1 MTKFERLKKI
11 FMISSRKAFL
21 LIIVILTVVNC
32 YKCYTQQIVSNMG
45 KSLQTLDGLISFT
58 LGEVV
63 ISNFT
68 IGSEIITQ
76 GFHQT
81 NLTVTEVEDIVDNE
95 SKVKIFPNPTNS
107 NLYISLGNCDLSNFK
122 VQIYQYDGVLISILD
137 SDQCLINL
145 DFSDYLNGTYILKIL
160 KDNIIIGTYK
170 VVKQKP

>member
-1 MTKFERLKKI
+1 
-11 FMISSRKAFL
+11 
-21 LIIVILTVVNC
+21 
-32 YKCYTQQIVSNMG
+32 MG

-68 IGSEIITQ
+68 IDSEIITQ

-81 NLTVTEVEDIVDNE
+81 NLTVTEVEDIVDNG

-107 NLYISLGNCDLSNFK
+107 NLYISLGDSDLSNFK